1 VTVAGSARRLVALW
15 GALVLATCVSWTL
28 GGGHGSHRAGAT
40 VGTAIALGIAFGKA
54 HFVGAEF
61 MELRHAPLALRV
73 AFDAWVIVVAAALLG
88 LYLHG

>member
-1 VTVAGSARRLVALW
+1 MVSECLPVGSP
-15 GALVLATCVSWTL
+15 SND
-28 GGGHGSHRAGAT
+28 
-40 VGTAIALGIAFGKA
+40 
-54 HFVGAEF
+54 FVGAEF